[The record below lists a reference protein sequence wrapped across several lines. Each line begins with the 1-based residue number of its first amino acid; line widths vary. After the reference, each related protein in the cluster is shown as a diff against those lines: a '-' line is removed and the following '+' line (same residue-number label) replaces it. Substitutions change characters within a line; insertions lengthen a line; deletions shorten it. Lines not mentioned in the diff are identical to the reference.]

1 MGLNVFPLL
10 HSYFNFA
17 NWWRGQ
23 FFQSS
28 LNALVHLFNVSGA
41 YLMPASLKPRTVKN
55 INHPKSAGSET
66 DALWLATT
74 VLTTRPWPLWQ
85 NKKHQHLQNLQV
97 SPSKLIFLGEEN
109 FSNVSEAEKL
119 IGKSNN
125 LNSNLQLQR
134 MLYDDTFSAAEMEPN
149 FVPRVFYASQ
159 F

>member
-1 MGLNVFPLL
+1 
-10 HSYFNFA
+10 
-17 NWWRGQ
+17 
-23 FFQSS
+23 
-28 LNALVHLFNVSGA
+28 
-41 YLMPASLKPRTVKN
+41 MPASLKPRTVKEYN
-55 INHPKSAGSET
+55 TSKKRCNET

-134 MLYDDTFSAAEMEPN
+134 MLSVETFSAAEMEPKLRARS
-149 FVPRVFYASQ
+149 FFYASQ

>member
-1 MGLNVFPLL
+1 
-10 HSYFNFA
+10 
-17 NWWRGQ
+17 
-23 FFQSS
+23 
-28 LNALVHLFNVSGA
+28 
-41 YLMPASLKPRTVKN
+41 MPASLKPRTVKEYN
-55 INHPKSAGSET
+55 TSKKRCNET

-85 NKKHQHLQNLQV
+85 NKKHQHLQNFKV

-134 MLYDDTFSAAEMEPN
+134 MLSDDTFSAAEMEPN
-149 FVPRVFYASQ
+149 FRAKSFLCLTILRNEWSHDWQ
-159 F
+159 FSWSPSRKVDSSHAIYGQTEFKYD